1 MAGARPCRDRP
12 RAGDPPCRRDP
23 PRCLGSP
30 VGRRAG
36 EADRRGAGR
45 RRGRWGGVAAADDLV
60 VVGSDLADVADL
72 AGSGAGDGD
81 DALVDTAKPD
91 DPALICF
98 TSGTTGRPKGDLL
111 RHRNLVAGAGSVA
124 VAWGWTEE
132 DRLVHALSI
141 FHAHGLCVGL
151 LSVGRADHERIG
163 VDHRPGPVR
172 RRQRDEQRDHR
183 RQRRRWELA
192 WSHDPQR
199 RRARDGVGA
208 TSKFDGAPS
217 RSHLI

>member
-1 MAGARPCRDRP
+1 M
-12 RAGDPPCRRDP
+12 
-23 PRCLGSP
+23 
-30 VGRRAG
+30 
-36 EADRRGAGR
+36 
-45 RRGRWGGVAAADDLV
+45 
-60 VVGSDLADVADL
+60 ADVADL

-111 RHRNLVAGAGSVA
+111 RHRNLVAGARSVA

-151 LSVGRADHERIG
+151 LSVGRPDHERIG
-163 VDHRPGPVR
+163 VDHRPGALR
-172 RRQRDEQRDHR
+172 RRQRDEQRGHR

-192 WSHDPQR
+192 RPHHPQR
-199 RRARDGVGA
+199 KRARDRVGRPVPDVEDDVSVA
-208 TSKFDGAPS
+208 
-217 RSHLI
+217 RSYLI